1 MGIAQLRMYGW
12 TLCLPLLG
20 QELLSLSTLGGRSQA
35 QAPPVRGARRRV
47 QVPNDLG
54 FIEEGRKAPKKQ
66 MGITLWGAWGR
77 DAPCPLRPDVFT
89 PAGWPAVSTP
99 VLRALAG
106 KPGAAKNALAELD
119 GADTAVPEGGAR
131 PCLVRVRVTLT
142 LALPGGRPRLMEA
155 GAARR
160 GGLGRRF
167 ARMARL
173 CDGQAMRKACSGAP
187 GRAREPSCAR
197 ATPLA
202 CRSVW

>member
-1 MGIAQLRMYGW
+1 MYVWPDPSLASAPARAAATRNAGRLFTGVGI
-12 TLCLPLLG
+12 P
-20 QELLSLSTLGGRSQA
+20 S
-35 QAPPVRGARRRV
+35 ARLRV

-131 PCLVRVRVTLT
+131 PGP
-142 LALPGGRPRLMEA
+142 AGGCASRRP
-155 GAARR
+155 ARE
-160 GGLGRRF
+160 
-167 ARMARL
+167 
-173 CDGQAMRKACSGAP
+173 
-187 GRAREPSCAR
+187 GRAREGQAGQELCPPVR
-197 ATPLA
+197 AL
-202 CRSVW
+202 